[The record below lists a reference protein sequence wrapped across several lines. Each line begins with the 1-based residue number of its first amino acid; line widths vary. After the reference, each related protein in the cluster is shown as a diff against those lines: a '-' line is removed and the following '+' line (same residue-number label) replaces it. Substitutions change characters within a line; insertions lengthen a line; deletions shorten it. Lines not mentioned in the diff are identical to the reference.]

1 MTTGIKV
8 RIMAFLVLSAVGIV
22 YIAGSYLG
30 IVDRILGRGYEIHAT
45 LPTSGGLFEGSEV
58 TYRGVKI
65 GEVKRMHVARDGVR
79 LDLAIEDGTELPL
92 DSPMFVHNLSA
103 VGEQYLDFE
112 PPSDEGPYAEAG
124 DTLEGSD
131 DSLPVDEADLLV
143 ELDQFVSSVDKE
155 SLRISVRELGLMF
168 NDTGEPLQKLID
180 SGGTFVDEAAA
191 HEDETVALL
200 EHGRTVLRA
209 QRDQGENI
217 TSFARDLRLITQTLR
232 RSDGDLRG
240 VLQGTPG
247 AAREIEAMMQDLEP
261 TLPILLGNAVSLNQI
276 VVNHLAGLEQLLVT
290 FPRTISSG
298 FTGTPAHGG
307 GRVNLQFSN
316 KVQPCTQGYKPPN
329 QWRRADQTTDGPI
342 YPAECTSPPP
352 YAMRGTKYA
361 PGGPRNPNSVA
372 RSYRTSSYDPVSG
385 LISGAVDAHGG
396 PVRFRDPG
404 NLSILGGDSWKW
416 LLVGPVAAQ

>member
-1 MTTGIKV
+1 MTAGVKV
-8 RIMAFLVLSAVGIV
+8 RIMAFLVLSAVGLV

-30 IVDRILGRGYEIHAT
+30 IVDRVLGRGYTIHAT

-112 PPSDEGPYAEAG
+112 PPTDEGPYAEAG
-124 DTLEGSD
+124 DTIEGDD

-143 ELDQFVSSVDKE
+143 ELDQFVSSVDKKN
-155 SLRISVRELGLMF
+155 LQIFVRELGLMF
-168 NDTGEPLQKLID
+168 NDTGVPLQKLID
-180 SGGTFVDEAAA
+180 SGGEFIDEAAA

-200 EHGRTVLRA
+200 ENGLTVLRT
-209 QRDQGENI
+209 QRDEGENI
-217 TSFARDLRLITQTLR
+217 QSFSRDLRLITQSLR
-232 RSDGDLRG
+232 RADGDLRG
-240 VLQGTPG
+240 TLQGTPG
-247 AAREIEAMMQDLEP
+247 AAREIEALMKDLEP
-261 TLPILLGNAVSLNQI
+261 TLPVLLGNAVSLNQ
-276 VVNHLAGLEQLLVT
+276 VVTSHLAGLEQLLVT

-298 FTGTPAHGG
+298 FTGTPRRGG

-316 KVQPCTQGYKPPN
+316 KVQPCTQGYKPKN
-329 QWRRADQTTDGPI
+329 EWRRADQTSDSPI
-342 YPAECTSPPP
+342 YPAECNSPPP

-361 PGGPRNPNSVA
+361 PGGPRNPNSVGRA
-372 RSYRTSSYDPVSG
+372 YRTSYDPVTG
-385 LISGAVDAHGG
+385 VVDGAVDADGN
-396 PVRFRDPG
+396 PVRFLEQGD
-404 NLSILGGDSWKW
+404 LSIMGGDSWKW
-416 LLVGPVAAQ
+416 LLVGPVAQR